1 MDTHPQAAIEVVPI
15 PLLHDNYAYLLV
27 NPARNEATV
36 IDPSEGAP
44 LQAILAARGL
54 RLTGIWCTHH
64 HVDHTGGVV
73 ALCAAYLGVEV
84 VGSAHDLAAGRIPG
98 QTRGVR
104 EGDTLSVGEATLRV
118 LEVPG
123 HTLGAVAYVGAGHA
137 FTGDTLF
144 LGGCGRL
151 FEGTPA
157 QLAGSLARLAAL
169 PDDTRLW
176 VGHEYTAKNLA
187 FARDVEPGNPHV
199 TARLA
204 AVRARRDAGLPTVP
218 GRVDEER
225 ATNPFLRAQAP
236 EIVAFARARGAASD
250 DAVEVLAAVRRAK
263 DRA

>member
-1 MDTHPQAAIEVVPI
+1 MSVVAASLEVVPLA
-15 PLLHDNYAYLLV
+15 LLQDNYAYLLV
-27 NPARNEATV
+27 DGARGEAIV
-36 IDPSEGAP
+36 IDPSEGASVHES
-44 LQAILAARGL
+44 LAARGL

-64 HVDHTGGVV
+64 HFDHTGGV
-73 ALCAAYLGVEV
+73 AELCAAHPGVDV
-84 VGSAHDLAAGRIPG
+84 VGSAYDLAAGRITG

-104 EGDTLSVGEATLRV
+104 DGDELRLGDTSLHV

-123 HTLGAVAYVGAGHA
+123 HTLGAIAYVGAGHA

-144 LGGCGRL
+144 LAGCGRL

-169 PDDTRLW
+169 PGDTRLW

-187 FARDVEPGNPHV
+187 FAGDVEPGN
-199 TARLA
+199 AEI
-204 AVRARRDAGLPTVP
+204 ARRIALAHRRRAAGVPTVP

-225 ATNPFLRAQAP
+225 ATNPFLRAHVP
-236 EIVAFARARGAASD
+236 EVVAFARARGAPGAEP
-250 DAVEVLAAVRRAK
+250 VEVFAALRRAK